1 VSRSTIWRATAIACA
16 VTTTLVAAA
25 PAHAQSSFTIR
36 TSGGLVS
43 AIGAFHPSRS
53 PTLAAAMRVFG
64 SPSSRKLTRSGG
76 CEVDW
81 RRLRLRID
89 FENFGGHA
97 PGLTTCSPSVG
108 RAQSFTAR
116 GSRFRTV
123 AGLRA
128 GARSDSIQ
136 DRHPSAEFR
145 DGKWW
150 LVIAVSPF
158 GDESEYVVLQATV
171 GGGRVRS
178 LGGPIGGA
186 GE

>member
-1 VSRSTIWRATAIACA
+1 MSRLTGPCATAVA
-16 VTTTLVAAA
+16 VTAALVAAA
-25 PAHAQSSFTIR
+25 PAQAQSSFTIR
-36 TSGGLVS
+36 TSNGLV
-43 AIGAFHPSRS
+43 AGIGAFHPSRS

-64 SPSSRKLTRSGG
+64 SPSSRKLTRYGG
-76 CEVDW
+76 CEADW

-89 FENFGGHA
+89 FENFGGHR

-123 AGLRA
+123 AGLRVGA
-128 GARSDSIQ
+128 GSDSIL

-150 LVIAVSPF
+150 LVAAVSQV
-158 GDESEYVVLQATV
+158 GDGSEYAVLQATI